1 MKVYLDVI
9 FLENFI
15 IDMVLMNITNKL
27 MKLDATNKRI
37 ICSAIVGGLY
47 SVIFYIPYLS
57 FMVKLPIVILM
68 ACFIVFIAINKV
80 SIKIIIKATSVFI
93 GLSIILTGM
102 CLFLMMVV
110 CNRGNTDIS
119 LIGRNT
125 VKNII
130 LSLLIMFCIVS
141 RISNYIKERTLV
153 NNFVFQVKLFIDN
166 RQYYFKAFLDTG
178 NELREPVTNLPC
190 ILVEKRLIGDI
201 EVEKDKVY
209 FIPYSAVGVKGK
221 LEGIKVQKVMI
232 RQDDDNWREIEA
244 IICFCNEKFSED
256 GDFNALL
263 SRGII

>member
-37 ICSAIVGGLY
+37 ISSAIVGGLY

-57 FMVKLPIVILM
+57 FMIKLPCVILM

-80 SIKIIIKATSVFI
+80 SIKVIIKATSVFI
-93 GLSIILTGM
+93 GLSIILTGI
-102 CLFLMMVV
+102 CLLLMMGKSD
-110 CNRGNTDIS
+110 RRNTDIS
-119 LIGRNT
+119 LIDRNT
-125 VKNII
+125 IKNII
-130 LSLLIMFCIVS
+130 LSLMIMFCIVS
-141 RISNYIKERTLV
+141 RISSYIKERTLV
-153 NNFVFQVKLFIDN
+153 NNFIFQVKLFIN
-166 RQYYFKAFLDTG
+166 NKQYYIKAFLDTG
-178 NELREPVTNLPC
+178 NELREPITNLPC
-190 ILVEKRLIGDI
+190 ILVEKRLLGDI

-209 FIPYSAVGVKGK
+209 FIPYSAVGIKGK
-221 LEGIKVQKVMI
+221 LEGIRVQKVMI
-232 RQDDDNWREIEA
+232 RQDNHNWREIEA
-244 IICFCNEKFSED
+244 IICFCDEKFSED